1 MPDPTT
7 PTSQRTSAPRV
18 LVIGATG
25 YLGRAV
31 TERLLQLGHH
41 VVAATR
47 DDEPSP
53 TEREG
58 MSSVHADLR
67 DPASLTAAVTAQVHA
82 VLHLATPLGDQR
94 ADEAAL
100 EALVAPLRGTGRALV
115 YTSGAWVLGHA
126 SGSPHP
132 FHEQSPTNA
141 LPLVGY
147 RPGLERLVL
156 DAAADDVRG
165 VVVRP
170 GVAHGRGGGIPAL
183 LVDLARQHGTGLH
196 VGEGQVRWPM
206 VHVDDLADLF
216 ALAVRDA
223 PAGQVLHGVA
233 EEAVD
238 TAALAAAAA
247 RVAGVSGTRSWPL
260 HEAATALGLPFAE
273 ALACDQRVSAAA
285 TRTLLG
291 WQPHRM
297 TAVADLERGSYRA
310 PHAA

>member
-1 MPDPTT
+1 VSRDGE
-7 PTSQRTSAPRV
+7 PTSGAPD
-18 LVIGATG
+18 G
-25 YLGRAV
+25 V
-31 TERLLQLGHH
+31 TT
-41 VVAATR
+41 VA
-47 DDEPSP
+47 
-53 TEREG
+53 
-58 MSSVHADLR
+58 ADLR
-67 DPASLTAAVTAQVHA
+67 DPASLTAAVGPEVQA
-82 VLHLATPLGDQR
+82 VIHLATPLGDQQ

-100 EALVAPLRGTGRALV
+100 EAIIAPLRGTGRALV

-132 FHEQSPTNA
+132 FHEQSPTTA
-141 LPLVGY
+141 LPRVGY

-156 DAAADDVRG
+156 DAADDGVRG

-170 GVAHGRGGGIPAL
+170 GVAHGRAGGIPAL

-196 VGEGQVRWPM
+196 VGDGQVRWPM

-216 ALAVRDA
+216 TLALREA

-238 TAALAAAAA
+238 TTVLAAAAA
-247 RVAGVSGTRSWPL
+247 RAAGVSGTRAWPL
-260 HEAATALGLPFAE
+260 HEAATSLGLPFAE

-285 TRTLLG
+285 TRELLG

-297 TAVADLERGSYRA
+297 TAVADLERGSYRE